1 MYQAGE
7 CHVLASTAVE
17 LMCCSLLLE
26 TEDLSAG
33 RSHTSNHSR
42 AASSVPLGFI
52 SVAIT
57 TDILSCPHASCLVK
71 LELLSTHPCSHFR
84 MGSAAPTR
92 FSGRFLSASQNHHSM
107 REGKVLGKWLV
118 LQLKWKV
125 LRDICRGGS
134 LTEKA
139 QGEKLLL
146 EGEFTLLNLCKEFQS
161 LMSFNS
167 CYHFQDVNSLCHKHY
182 LFSQHPSSCASL
194 LDTEGWMKNSQC
206 LRKTLT
212 LPCQSLQELSSVFTA
227 VRWKY
232 GPVNSVW
239 YLFSI
244 A

>member
-1 MYQAGE
+1 
-7 CHVLASTAVE
+7 
-17 LMCCSLLLE
+17 MCCSLLLE
-26 TEDLSAG
+26 TEDLRAG

-52 SVAIT
+52 SVTIT

-92 FSGRFLSASQNHHSM
+92 FSGRFLSASQNHNSM
-107 REGKVLGKWLV
+107 REGKVWGKWLV

-167 CYHFQDVNSLCHKHY
+167 CYHCQDVNSLCRKHY
-182 LFSQHPSSCASL
+182 LFSQHLSRCASL
-194 LDTEGWMKNSQC
+194 LDTERWMKNSHC

-212 LPCQSLQELSSVFTA
+212 LPCQSLQDFSSVLRA
-227 VRWKY
+227 VR
-232 GPVNSVW
+232 
-239 YLFSI
+239 
-244 A
+244 

>member
-1 MYQAGE
+1 MYQAGQ
-7 CHVLASTAVE
+7 CRVLASTAVE

-33 RSHTSNHSR
+33 GSHTSNHSR

-52 SVAIT
+52 SVTIT

-71 LELLSTHPCSHFR
+71 LELLSTHPCSHFK

-107 REGKVLGKWLV
+107 REGKVLGKWLE

-134 LTEKA
+134 LTAKA

-146 EGEFTLLNLCKEFQS
+146 EGEFTLLNLCKECQS

-167 CYHFQDVNSLCHKHY
+167 CYHFQDVNFPLPQTLFVFSAPVQMCFPPRHRGVSEKVTVWGKHWPCHARA
-182 LFSQHPSSCASL
+182 F
-194 LDTEGWMKNSQC
+194 
-206 LRKTLT
+206 R
-212 LPCQSLQELSSVFTA
+212 SSVQCSQQWDGN
-227 VRWKY
+227 V
-232 GPVNSVW
+232 VH
-239 YLFSI
+239 
-244 A
+244 